1 MSRYLIDTD
10 DHETLLSKLS
20 HYGIVC
26 GNASKWFKSYL
37 ENRTQMCSINEL
49 LSNNL
54 SLTCGV
60 PEETIHGSLLFLLY
74 INDLPN
80 CLSNCEPRMYAD
92 DTHLTYAGD
101 CVDNLHFYLK
111 RVIVSQSSVI
121 FKSRLRKCSHLVES
135 EQTYSEYH

>member
-121 FKSRLRKCSHLVES
+121 FKSRLRKCSQLVES
-135 EQTYSEYH
+135 EQTYSEYD